1 MAIKD
6 NASSGSKDEL
16 MKDLKSLKSAL
27 DEDDDN
33 VPLLLEDDDI
43 PVLSDDDGDIPIL
56 DAPEFSD
63 DANDKASLEAALRQ
77 LESMELAPKSRKA
90 VMPPAR
96 GIEDQ
101 IRANAAAPI
110 ISNEELT
117 RVRENPFLNSNQ
129 KAQLDANRKLREE
142 AQQAAKTVASGQK
155 PAAPQ
160 KSAPM
165 QEEIIEFTDN
175 PFLKASTSPGSAHT
189 AASAAT
195 HTPLVEEEDGS
206 AEILK
211 ELGED
216 ARPYQ
221 PRVPAKAPVMAKQVA
236 ATDETTV
243 DGLGDIILEDEEPAP
258 ARKPDP
264 AAAGQKKLQKKEID
278 LIVDEVVDEYI
289 VILEAALRKKLK
301 EKLPDLL
308 K

>member
-1 MAIKD
+1 MALKD

-16 MKDLKSLKSAL
+16 LKDLKSLKNAL

-56 DAPEFSD
+56 DAPEFPD
-63 DANDKASLEAALRQ
+63 DHSATDKASLEAALRQ

-90 VMPPAR
+90 ATQPQ

-142 AQQAAKTVASGQK
+142 AQQAAKTAASGQK
-155 PAAPQ
+155 PASPKPAPV
-160 KSAPM
+160 
-165 QEEIIEFTDN
+165 QEEVIEFTDN
-175 PFLKASTSPGSAHT
+175 PFLKASTSLGGIHT
-189 AASAAT
+189 TPAAT
-195 HTPLVEEEDGS
+195 PAPLAEEEDGS

-216 ARPYQ
+216 AKPYQ
-221 PRVPAKAPVMAKQVA
+221 SRAPAKASVMAKKVV
-236 ATDETTV
+236 ATDETVT
-243 DGLGDIILEDEEPAP
+243 GLGDIILEDDEEPAST
-258 ARKPDP
+258 
-264 AAAGQKKLQKKEID
+264 QKKLSEKEVD
-278 LIVDEVVDEYI
+278 LIMDEIVGEYL

-301 EKLPDLL
+301 EKLPHLL